1 MGMAQKASGQ
11 NSERE
16 ISSRVI
22 RIFHSTF
29 SSPSLAISFS
39 VPNASLDF
47 VLRLCGLLLSLCL
60 FLGPAGAQE
69 ALQVGGSV
77 LEQAYGTYDG
87 SSSPA
92 ASDFGYG
99 SSTTLDLNLDAKGE
113 RARASASLE
122 AAVLDGEATV
132 NALTTPSDEL
142 VVGSATSGEPVIA
155 GRVRTLYVKL
165 DEDWISVL
173 AGRQVIN
180 YERGALWS
188 PTDLYTKW
196 DMTGLSPERLGVDA
210 LRLVVPIGA
219 TGRLDIAGA
228 PTTEP
233 AHGLYSARL
242 SGMLLGVDSS
252 LMAAREGA
260 AGRADF
266 GADFKLDLEA
276 GIYGNVV
283 YSLPDSSSAGSFRA
297 AAGADWSFGDF
308 IVAAEYYYNGGG
320 AAADPLFPDA
330 RNLYADLSWKASQLF
345 SLSGSTIWNMSGEAG
360 KVTMLASWSA
370 AQNAMAGG
378 YCVEAWSRNGWA
390 TQLGATLEI
399 LF

>member
-1 MGMAQKASGQ
+1 
-11 NSERE
+11 
-16 ISSRVI
+16 V
-22 RIFHSTF
+22 
-29 SSPSLAISFS
+29 SPRLRGFPLIACLLA
-39 VPNASLDF
+39 
-47 VLRLCGLLLSLCL
+47 LS
-60 FLGPAGAQE
+60 PTVSAQE
-69 ALQVGGSV
+69 AAGLQIGGSV

-99 SSTTLDLNLDAKGE
+99 SSTALHLNLDAKGE

-122 AAVLDGEATV
+122 AAVLDGEATA
-132 NALTTPSDEL
+132 NAQAAPSDEL
-142 VVGSATSGEPVIA
+142 VVGSATSGEPLIA

-165 DEDWISVL
+165 DEDWISAL

-196 DMTGLSPERLGVDA
+196 DLTGLSPERLGVDA

-233 AHGLYSARL
+233 AQGIYSARL

-260 AGRADF
+260 AGRVDF

-276 GIYGNVV
+276 GIYGNLI
-283 YSLPDSSSAGSFRA
+283 YSMPDSNSRGSFRA
-297 AAGADWSFGDF
+297 AAGADWSLGDF
-308 IVAAEYYYNGGG
+308 IAAAEYYYNGGG
-320 AAADPLFPDA
+320 AAADPLFPDEH
-330 RNLYADLSWKASQLF
+330 NLYADLTWKASQLL
-345 SLSGSTIWNMSGEAG
+345 SLSGSTICDISGEAG
-360 KVTMLASWSA
+360 KATILSSWSA
-370 AQNAMAGG
+370 AQNAVVGG
-378 YCVEAWSRNGWA
+378 YCVEAWSRSGWA
-390 TQLGATLEI
+390 TQLGATLEL